1 MRATI
6 TSTRATI
13 PRASAS
19 RRARSSSV
27 RAARVGEDVDVP
39 RRRDVLF
46 SLVAAIGGG
55 ASAREARAGEVLD
68 GLVRYRDDARAAYE
82 KDPED
87 EVLKGQLNFFEK
99 QVKRT
104 RENAE
109 FVDSLR
115 GDVMS
120 GSTNYVG
127 GMVFEVKDVQAEVD
141 FWTKALGMRVTSDVG
156 DGANAWRRWR
166 TARRV

>member
-6 TSTRATI
+6 ASTRATI

-19 RRARSSSV
+19 HRARSSSV

-55 ASAREARAGEVLD
+55 ASAREARAS
-68 GLVRYRDDARAAYE
+68 YE

-127 GMVFEVKDVQAEVD
+127 GMVFEVKDVQAV
-141 FWTKALGMRVTSDVG
+141 A
-156 DGANAWRRWR
+156 
-166 TARRV
+166 